1 MRLLVLD
8 NYDSF
13 TWNLVDLLDV
23 AAQRAGIDLT
33 IDVVRNDAEDL
44 GSLAQRQPDA
54 VVLSPGPNTPAQAGI
69 CLALIRT
76 WAGKLPILG
85 ICLGHQA
92 LAAAFGAAIVRA
104 PAPVHGKRAT
114 LAHDGQGLFATMP
127 QEFEVMRYH
136 SLCVD
141 PRTLPPGFKAT
152 AWLAG
157 EEGEDRLI
165 MALRHRALRLEGV
178 QFHPE
183 SVGTPL
189 GAQWADNAVRW
200 LARA

>member
-69 CLALIRT
+69 CLAL
-76 WAGKLPILG
+76 
-85 ICLGHQA
+85 
-92 LAAAFGAAIVRA
+92 
-104 PAPVHGKRAT
+104 T
-114 LAHDGQGLFATMP
+114 LAPEPLT
-127 QEFEVMRYH
+127 V
-136 SLCVD
+136 L
-141 PRTLPPGFKAT
+141 TLNP
-152 AWLAG
+152 
-157 EEGEDRLI
+157 
-165 MALRHRALRLEGV
+165 
-178 QFHPE
+178 
-183 SVGTPL
+183 
-189 GAQWADNAVRW
+189 
-200 LARA
+200 